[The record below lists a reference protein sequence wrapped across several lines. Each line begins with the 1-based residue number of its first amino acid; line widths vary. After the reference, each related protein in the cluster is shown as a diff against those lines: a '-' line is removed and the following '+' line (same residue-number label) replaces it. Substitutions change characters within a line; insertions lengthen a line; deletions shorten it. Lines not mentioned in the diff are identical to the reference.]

1 MLARFESDVLA
12 ENPDMVIW
20 QAGSNSVLRD
30 RPLSEAPAPLNQGL
44 KLLNEHGI
52 DVVLMNPQYAP
63 RVFTKHDVEGMVHL
77 MAVTAKEKSVNL
89 FQRYAVMRYWQL
101 TEGFPFSTF
110 LSSDELH
117 LNDWSYGCIAK
128 LLAGAIHETAT
139 RSIMTAT
146 VGSRR

>member
-1 MLARFESDVLA
+1 
-12 ENPDMVIW
+12 
-20 QAGSNSVLRD
+20 
-30 RPLSEAPAPLNQGL
+30 
-44 KLLNEHGI
+44 
-52 DVVLMNPQYAP
+52 
-63 RVFTKHDVEGMVHL
+63 MVHL
-77 MAVTAKEKSVNL
+77 IAVTAKEKSVNL
-89 FQRYAVMRYWQL
+89 FQRFAVMRYWQL

-146 VGSRR
+146 AGARR